1 MNSARDSTTS
11 KTPEI
16 NWQDFNYPPLLKII
30 HFTPSELPEEHKS
43 IIWMLFATHIII
55 LVESLLNIINNSV
68 QTAEGFDG
76 IRILYSFLFLFL
88 FNPLAFFIFYRGN
101 KCWSTKDTLASAGT
115 SQYCPCSCTSC
126 PSQSSAGLRFP

>member
-1 MNSARDSTTS
+1 MAEDTMNSARDSTTS

-68 QTAEGFDG
+68 QTAEGFRRHQDSVLVSVPVSVQPFG
-76 IRILYSFLFLFL
+76 ILYILS
-88 FNPLAFFIFYRGN
+88 R
-101 KCWSTKDTLASAGT
+101 
-115 SQYCPCSCTSC
+115 
-126 PSQSSAGLRFP
+126 